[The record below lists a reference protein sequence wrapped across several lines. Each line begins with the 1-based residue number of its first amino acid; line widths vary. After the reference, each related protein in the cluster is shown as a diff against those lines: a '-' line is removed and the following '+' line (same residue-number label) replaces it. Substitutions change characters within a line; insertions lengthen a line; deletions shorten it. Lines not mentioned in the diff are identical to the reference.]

1 MAIEKMERKQ
11 KGVITKISGKL
22 KNVEFRTRRDGRIEL
37 GARRIPKQP
46 LSPAQLSVRKAY
58 GKIYQKWTQLS
69 EEEKAYWNELGKAEK
84 LSGWN
89 VFLRENM
96 KAQTFK
102 VVLDCSGMSTTY
114 ENYTL
119 IMFLADFPDLY
130 NAINDDLTNIK
141 VLDND
146 KTTELQFLRLITK
159 RESTDPVLLIN
170 IPRLPPRNHYEIYIK
185 TSMRFNN
192 PGTPG
197 SDFFLFFDNFTDPAL
212 PAWTLTSNMVA
223 TVSDSKATFSSSFS
237 NSSAY
242 INKYYSE
249 QYQIIAKIT
258 DIQAPRDYAA
268 LGFSDSPGDDLTAP
282 SQSNRHLYFANN
294 KAYISAYNIETG
306 DSCITPFVFLPPT
319 YPALCRIVN
328 LPQHLITQLNR
339 DYTSIAAQ
347 SCVED
352 SYDRKPEINVLEG
365 CSITLDIF
373 AITKAYAPE
382 PTVYLVEK
390 ES

>member
-11 KGVITKISGKL
+11 KGVITSLFGKL

-46 LSPAQLSVRKAY
+46 LSPAQLSVREAY

-69 EEEKAYWNELGKAEK
+69 EEEKQYYNSLGKAEK

-89 VFLRENM
+89 VFFREKM
-96 KAQTFK
+96 KPALFK
-102 VVLDCSGMSTTY
+102 VTIDCSGMSTTY

-130 NAINDDLTNIK
+130 NALNDDLTNIQ
-141 VLDND
+141 VLDRD
-146 KTTELQFLRLITK
+146 KTTELQFFRLITK

-170 IPRLPPRNHYEIYIK
+170 IPSLPPGGYYEIYIK

-192 PGTPG
+192 QGTPG
-197 SDFFLFFDNFTDPAL
+197 SDFFLFFDDFTDPAL
-212 PAWTLTSNMVA
+212 PAWTLTSDLVA
-223 TVSDSKATFSSSFS
+223 TVSDSKAKFESDYS

-242 INKYYSE
+242 INKYYTE

-258 DIQAPRDYAA
+258 DIKAPSIYAA
-268 LGFSDSPGDDLTAP
+268 LGFSDIPRDDLTTP
-282 SQSNRHLYFANN
+282 RQSDRHLFFADNE
-294 KAYISAYNIETG
+294 AYIYSNNIETG
-306 DSCITPFVFLPPT
+306 DSCITPFVDLPPT
-319 YPALCRIVN
+319 YPALARIVN

-339 DYTSIAAQ
+339 DYTSIATQ

-352 SYDRKPEINVLEG
+352 SYDRKPEINVREG

-382 PTVYLVEK
+382 PVIYLVEK

>member
-1 MAIEKMERKQ
+1 MAIEGMQRKQ
-11 KGVITKISGKL
+11 KSIITEIRGKI
-22 KNVEFRTRRDGRIEL
+22 KNAEFRLRKDGRIEL

-58 GKIYQKWTQLS
+58 GQIYQAWTQLS
-69 EEEKAYWNELGKAEK
+69 EEEKQYYNSLGKAEK

-89 VFLRENM
+89 VFFREKM

-119 IMFLADFPDLY
+119 IMFLADFTDLY
-130 NAINDDLTNIK
+130 NALNDDLTNIK
-141 VLDND
+141 VLDSD
-146 KTTELQFLRLITK
+146 KTTELQFFRLITK

-170 IPRLPPRNHYEIYIK
+170 IPSLPQGGYYEIYIK
-185 TSMRFNN
+185 TSMRINN
-192 PGTPG
+192 PGTQG
-197 SDFFLFFDNFTDPAL
+197 SDFFLFYDDFNDPAL
-212 PAWTLTSNMVA
+212 PSWTLTSDLVA
-223 TVSDSKATFSSSFS
+223 TVSDSKAKFESSFS

-242 INKYYSE
+242 INADYPE

-258 DIQAPRDYAA
+258 DIQAPSDYAA
-268 LGFSDSPGDDLTAP
+268 LGFSDSPPDDLTTP
-282 SQSNRHLYFANN
+282 KGSNRHLFFADN
-294 KAYISAYNIETG
+294 KAYIFASSIETG
-306 DSCITPFVFLPPT
+306 DFCITPFVDLTPT
-319 YPALCRIVN
+319 YPALARIVN

-339 DYTSIAAQ
+339 DYTSITAQ
-347 SCVED
+347 SYVGD
-352 SYDRKPEINVLEG
+352 SYNRKPEINVLKG

-382 PTVYLVEK
+382 PVIYEVK
-390 ES
+390 KI